1 MIPVCLLIV
10 AAIVVGIF
18 YFRKEKRRIEVQLV
32 AQLNWYGDQNGVTG
46 SGNIIS
52 DGSQSV
58 FLSKDNP
65 IGKVY
70 VQKGQQVSIGDPLLS
85 YDMTK
90 AKIQLEIKKLEMEKI
105 QFEQAIAQKEWKELS
120 EMKPLEQQNN
130 VPPKEPEP
138 DPESESESESE
149 DPVKTNPDL
158 TKPDTT
164 NDGYTKE
171 ELQKKQFEKK
181 KQLQDLDLK
190 LRMAKLEIQSLMEA
204 ASEGIIKS
212 QINGVVKSVQ
222 TEEGKNVEN
231 EPYLFLTQSEGLYLY
246 GTVSELQLENMK
258 VGQTVSGNSWESG
271 TSFLATI
278 EEIESFPVA
287 GAGDMDNQAVS
298 YYGFKAYIEDT
309 TNLKVGEGVEYV
321 MASDGMEGAQLITL
335 PKAYVRELDGQ
346 YYVLKEGKD
355 HRIHKQ
361 IVEIGKVVYGTAYEI
376 IDGITAD
383 DYIAFPYGKNAV
395 INTRVKRVK

>member
-1 MIPVCLLIV
+1 M
-10 AAIVVGIF
+10 
-18 YFRKEKRRIEVQLV
+18 
-32 AQLNWYGDQNGVTG
+32 
-46 SGNIIS
+46 
-52 DGSQSV
+52 
-58 FLSKDNP
+58 
-65 IGKVY
+65 
-70 VQKGQQVSIGDPLLS
+70 
-85 YDMTK
+85 
-90 AKIQLEIKKLEMEKI
+90 
-105 QFEQAIAQKEWKELS
+105 
-120 EMKPLEQQNN
+120 
-130 VPPKEPEP
+130 
-138 DPESESESESE
+138 
-149 DPVKTNPDL
+149 
-158 TKPDTT
+158 
-164 NDGYTKE
+164 
-171 ELQKKQFEKK
+171 
-181 KQLQDLDLK
+181 
-190 LRMAKLEIQSLMEA
+190 
-204 ASEGIIKS
+204 
-212 QINGVVKSVQ
+212 
-222 TEEGKNVEN
+222 
-231 EPYLFLTQSEGLYLY
+231 YLC

-298 YYGFKAYIEDT
+298 YYGFKAYIEDP

-383 DYIAFPYGKNAV
+383 EYIAFPYGKNAV

>member
-105 QFEQAIAQKEWKELS
+105 QFEQAIAQKEWKELL
-120 EMKPLEQQNN
+120 EMKPLENL
-130 VPPKEPEP
+130 
-138 DPESESESESE
+138 
-149 DPVKTNPDL
+149 DL
-158 TKPDTT
+158 TEQDTDEQDTDEQKPTEV
-164 NDGYTKE
+164 GYTKE

-321 MASDGMEGAQLITL
+321 MAFDGMEGAQQITL